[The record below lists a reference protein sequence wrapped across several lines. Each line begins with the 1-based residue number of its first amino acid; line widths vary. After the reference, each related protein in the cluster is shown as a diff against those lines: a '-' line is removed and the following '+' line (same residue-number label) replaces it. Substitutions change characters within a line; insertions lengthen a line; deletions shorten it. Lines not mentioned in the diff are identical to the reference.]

1 MGYDDYSKGH
11 DNSVTLMDVDYFRA
25 KSTVDNLTEIIQKM
39 NEIYS
44 DVKFTAIK
52 SQMEDLRKTMVGF
65 SSLTKELLKGYDAV
79 ARNEMEAATYL
90 NSVPFKKW
98 REKVHT
104 EIPRNMEKLLRQADN
119 TFVDYIIDAAK
130 GVSSKILK
138 DVIYKGTT
146 QLTAGGEFFGDEV
159 EKRLAS
165 YGGKKSRSEVEEE
178 VRRIVNE
185 RAINLGRR
193 YEKTGLSVNYRYH
206 DRFHPSR
213 VATLMDEIRGDRPT
227 PVPPRKTASSF
238 YFLNYRPG
246 PSDSWY
252 NNPNFNV
259 VPAPPKAVNPPKN
272 NGRKGM
278 LDPVLANIFYSIP
291 RNKKGELQSI
301 LPSYSDFKYTPVPK
315 GYTVP
320 KPVNPST
327 PPLDPILAKIYY
339 SIPRDKKGNLEK
351 ILPSYSDFKYTP
363 VPDGP
368 KIGENSG
375 KGDIFDKMGSFFDT
389 IGKVFTPKQLGVMK
403 AAMGVAKKIEEAIV
417 GIIGGLAIAVKG
429 VGNAGSAIVGFN
441 LSNPTGSITSAI
453 SGIGGG
459 AISGIT
465 GVGKVAGSI
474 PIPGMKAVGAFIG
487 LMGQTVG
494 AGLKVSN
501 SLLQSILKGVTQI
514 METTPLFKTIKDILN
529 LSFTM
534 FFLPAMTLLADK
546 LMPIFTNLL
555 EWAVDMGDT
564 FSQVFAPAIDG
575 IYGLFMGVADG
586 IKAFFTGDNIS
597 KLADFLAQGIALF
610 PQMLTMALGWIELFL
625 NNKDA
630 IFKLIQSMLDTFTR
644 VMNQGNFSRLIE
656 FGAKAME
663 FLANHADEI
672 LDTMIG
678 IANVMMTLTGGI
690 FGARD
695 VAGKVVDAFLS
706 AGRLGMVRLASG
718 GYVPSTPGGIPAII
732 GEGGEGEYVIPE
744 SKLGG
749 IGGTTIIFSG
759 NVYGMNDFK
768 QTVRQIVNETATRAS
783 YR

>member
-39 NEIYS
+39 NEIYG

-90 NSVPFKKW
+90 NSLPFKKW

-227 PVPPRKTASSF
+227 PVPPRKTAQSF

-246 PSDSWY
+246 PSESWY
-252 NNPNFNV
+252 NDPNFNV

-291 RNKKGELQSI
+291 RNKKGELQNI
-301 LPSYSDFKYTPVPK
+301 LPSYSDFKYTPVPT

-320 KPVNPST
+320 KPVNPSTPLT

-339 SIPRDKKGNLEK
+339 SIPRDKNGNLEK

-363 VPDGP
+363 VPDGYEIAKNP
-368 KIGENSG
+368 GE
-375 KGDIFDKMGSFFDT
+375 SFFES
-389 IGKVFTPKQLGVMK
+389 IKKIFSEGQLKKMK
-403 AAMGVAKKIEEAIV
+403 GAMEVVKKIEDSIV

-429 VGNAGSAIVGFN
+429 VGNAGSAMVGFN

-494 AGLKVSN
+494 AGLKISN

-630 IFKLIQSMLDTFTR
+630 IFQLIQSMLDTFTR
-644 VMNQGNFSRLIE
+644 VMNQDNFSRLIE

-663 FLANHADEI
+663 FLATHANDMFNV
-672 LDTMIG
+672 MIG
-678 IANVMMTLTGGI
+678 LAKVIMGITNVLMTPTK
-690 FGARD
+690 D
-695 VAGKVVDAFLS
+695 VPGKIVDAIRS
-706 AGRLGMVRLASG
+706 IGRLGMVKLASG

>member
-1 MGYDDYSKGH
+1 M
-11 DNSVTLMDVDYFRA
+11 
-25 KSTVDNLTEIIQKM
+25 
-39 NEIYS
+39 
-44 DVKFTAIK
+44 
-52 SQMEDLRKTMVGF
+52 
-65 SSLTKELLKGYDAV
+65 
-79 ARNEMEAATYL
+79 
-90 NSVPFKKW
+90 
-98 REKVHT
+98 
-104 EIPRNMEKLLRQADN
+104 
-119 TFVDYIIDAAK
+119 
-130 GVSSKILK
+130 
-138 DVIYKGTT
+138 
-146 QLTAGGEFFGDEV
+146 
-159 EKRLAS
+159 
-165 YGGKKSRSEVEEE
+165 
-178 VRRIVNE
+178 
-185 RAINLGRR
+185 
-193 YEKTGLSVNYRYH
+193 
-206 DRFHPSR
+206 
-213 VATLMDEIRGDRPT
+213 
-227 PVPPRKTASSF
+227 
-238 YFLNYRPG
+238 
-246 PSDSWY
+246 
-252 NNPNFNV
+252 
-259 VPAPPKAVNPPKN
+259 
-272 NGRKGM
+272 
-278 LDPVLANIFYSIP
+278 
-291 RNKKGELQSI
+291 
-301 LPSYSDFKYTPVPK
+301 

-320 KPVNPST
+320 KPVNPSTPPT

-339 SIPRDKKGNLEK
+339 SIPRDKNGNLEK

-363 VPDGP
+363 VPDGYEIAKNP
-368 KIGENSG
+368 GE
-375 KGDIFDKMGSFFDT
+375 SFFES
-389 IGKVFTPKQLGVMK
+389 IKKIFSEGQLKKMK
-403 AAMGVAKKIEEAIV
+403 AAMGVVKNIEDSIV

-429 VGNAGSAIVGFN
+429 VGNAGSAMVGFN

-465 GVGKVAGSI
+465 GVGKIAGSI

-494 AGLKVSN
+494 AGLKISN

-625 NNKDA
+625 NNKDV
-630 IFKLIQSMLDTFTR
+630 IFQLVQSMLDTFTR
-644 VMNQGNFSRLIE
+644 VMNQDNFSRLIE

-695 VAGKVVDAFLS
+695 VAGKVWDAFFT
-706 AGRLGMVRLASG
+706 AFHPGFIRLASG

>member
-39 NEIYS
+39 NEIYG

-90 NSVPFKKW
+90 NSLPFKKW

-193 YEKTGLSVNYRYH
+193 YEKAGLSVNYRYH

-227 PVPPRKTASSF
+227 PVPPRKTAQSF

-246 PSDSWY
+246 PQESWY
-252 NNPNFNV
+252 NDPNFNV

-301 LPSYSDFKYTPVPK
+301 LPSYSDFKYTPVPT

-320 KPVNPST
+320 KPVNPTTPPT

-339 SIPRDKKGNLEK
+339 SIPRDKNGNLEK

-363 VPDGP
+363 VPDG
-368 KIGENSG
+368 
-375 KGDIFDKMGSFFDT
+375 
-389 IGKVFTPKQLGVMK
+389 
-403 AAMGVAKKIEEAIV
+403 
-417 GIIGGLAIAVKG
+417 
-429 VGNAGSAIVGFN
+429 
-441 LSNPTGSITSAI
+441 
-453 SGIGGG
+453 
-459 AISGIT
+459 
-465 GVGKVAGSI
+465 
-474 PIPGMKAVGAFIG
+474 
-487 LMGQTVG
+487 
-494 AGLKVSN
+494 
-501 SLLQSILKGVTQI
+501 
-514 METTPLFKTIKDILN
+514 
-529 LSFTM
+529 
-534 FFLPAMTLLADK
+534 
-546 LMPIFTNLL
+546 
-555 EWAVDMGDT
+555 
-564 FSQVFAPAIDG
+564 
-575 IYGLFMGVADG
+575 
-586 IKAFFTGDNIS
+586 
-597 KLADFLAQGIALF
+597 
-610 PQMLTMALGWIELFL
+610 
-625 NNKDA
+625 
-630 IFKLIQSMLDTFTR
+630 
-644 VMNQGNFSRLIE
+644 
-656 FGAKAME
+656 
-663 FLANHADEI
+663 
-672 LDTMIG
+672 
-678 IANVMMTLTGGI
+678 
-690 FGARD
+690 
-695 VAGKVVDAFLS
+695 
-706 AGRLGMVRLASG
+706 
-718 GYVPSTPGGIPAII
+718 
-732 GEGGEGEYVIPE
+732 
-744 SKLGG
+744 
-749 IGGTTIIFSG
+749 
-759 NVYGMNDFK
+759 
-768 QTVRQIVNETATRAS
+768 
-783 YR
+783 

>member
-39 NEIYS
+39 NEIYG

-301 LPSYSDFKYTPVPK
+301 LPSYSDFKYTPVP
-315 GYTVP
+315 
-320 KPVNPST
+320 
-327 PPLDPILAKIYY
+327 
-339 SIPRDKKGNLEK
+339 
-351 ILPSYSDFKYTP
+351 
-363 VPDGP
+363 DGP

-375 KGDIFDKMGSFFDT
+375 KGDIFDKMGGFFET
-389 IGKVFTPKQLGVMK
+389 MGKVFTPKQLGVMK

-429 VGNAGSAIVGFN
+429 VGNAGSAMVGFN